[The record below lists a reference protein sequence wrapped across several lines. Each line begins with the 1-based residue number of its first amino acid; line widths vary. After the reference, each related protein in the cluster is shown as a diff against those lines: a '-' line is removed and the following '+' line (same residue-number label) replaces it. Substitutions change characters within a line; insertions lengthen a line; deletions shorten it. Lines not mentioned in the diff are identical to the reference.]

1 MKDYFL
7 NNFPLLCILI
17 SMGFISIRNFSI
29 RRRTSI
35 YFLFIIGIIFS
46 LSIITTLIQ
55 FFQTDSKYLFWATF
69 VTVLG
74 YIIRPICIYFFLR
87 LADHKNI
94 FKYYWV
100 FYIVL
105 GLNVLVYIPA
115 LFINVD
121 FLKNLTFYYSVNE
134 TTGALVHQRSYLNFF
149 AHIVSFVMLAVL
161 IYVCVK
167 RIRSRHITEATVII
181 ICSLFVVASVIIEAL
196 NLKYDILNITVAVS
210 SVFYYLFLS
219 DQLNRKDAL
228 TDVANRQTYFVDV
241 KRFDKQ
247 INALMVIDMNGLK
260 YMNDTYGH
268 DAGDKALVTIGRTL
282 QEKIPNSM
290 AGYRVGGDEFV
301 VLGFNVKE
309 EKLAVVE
316 KLIKSECE
324 KEDCFVSI
332 GYAFRKDKSLSL
344 EELSKIADE
353 RMYQDKMEFY
363 KNNRKFERRHQRK
376 EQ

>member
-35 YFLFIIGIIFS
+35 YFLFIIGTIFV
-46 LSIITTLIQ
+46 LSIITSLMTY
-55 FFQTDSKYLFWATF
+55 FQTDSQYIFLATF

-74 YIIRPICIYFFLR
+74 YIIRPVCIYYFLR

-100 FYIVL
+100 FFIVL
-105 GLNVLVYIPA
+105 GINALVYIPA

-121 FLKNLTFYYSVNE
+121 FLKNLTFYYAIDEATN
-134 TTGALVHQRSYLNFF
+134 GLVHVRSYLNFF
-149 AHIVSFVMLAVL
+149 AHIVSFIMLAVL
-161 IYVCVK
+161 IYVCVR

-196 NLKYDILNITVAVS
+196 NLKYDILNITVAIS
-210 SVFYYLFLS
+210 SVFYYLFLG
-219 DQLNRKDAL
+219 DQANRKDAL
-228 TDVANRQTYFVDV
+228 TDVANRQTYFIDV
-241 KRFDKQ
+241 KRFEKQ

-260 YMNDTYGH
+260 FINDTYGH

-282 QEKIPNSM
+282 QEKIPTSM
-290 AGYRVGGDEFV
+290 SGYRVGGDEFI
-301 VLGFNVKE
+301 VLGFNIKE
-309 EKLAVVE
+309 EKLEAVS

-324 KEDCFVSI
+324 KDNCFVSI
-332 GYAFRKDKSLSL
+332 GYAFKKDKNITLDD
-344 EELSKIADE
+344 LSKIADE
-353 RMYQDKMEFY
+353 RMYQDKTEFY

-376 EQ
+376 EE